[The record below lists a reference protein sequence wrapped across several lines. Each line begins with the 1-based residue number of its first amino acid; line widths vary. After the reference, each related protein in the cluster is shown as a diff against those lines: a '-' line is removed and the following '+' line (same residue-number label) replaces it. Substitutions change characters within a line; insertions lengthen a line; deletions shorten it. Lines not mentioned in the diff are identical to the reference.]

1 MFTLWITVFLR
12 SIPAFIDG
20 SLFKA
25 PYVPD
30 LQPPPTKHIDAEKGF
45 VIGVGVV
52 DGPDASASTVAL

>member
-1 MFTLWITVFLR
+1 MFTR

-30 LQPPPTKHIDAEKGF
+30 EPDRRKSVSEVEKGQ
-45 VIGVGVV
+45 VTPVG
-52 DGPDASASTVAL
+52 GRSLASGETKPFRT